1 MENLDKNPEKEIA
14 TMDDQPQSEE
24 SKGKVTPEQRKEEL
38 RKLIEEEGIF
48 SLNYSDLSRKYG
60 VSHTQVHRDVEGLM
74 SEMPSV
80 NWVAI
85 LNKSQ
90 HELEYT
96 IRVVSKAM
104 EESRDPKTRSNLA
117 GQLSEMVIRKTSLME
132 RMDRL
137 LPANMKPEPVTIT
150 YRSVAVVPLDKA
162 KEAVKEPDDNLGSV
176 LTDG

>member
-1 MENLDKNPEKEIA
+1 MENSDKNPEKEII
-14 TMDDQPQSEE
+14 TMDEQPQSEE

-38 RKLIEEEGIF
+38 QKKIEEEGIF
-48 SLNYSDLSRKYG
+48 SINAAEEARKYG
-60 VSHTQVHRDVEGLM
+60 VSHTQIHRDVEGLM

-96 IRVVSKAM
+96 IKVVSKAM
-104 EESRDPKTRSNLA
+104 EEARDPKTKSNLA
-117 GQLSEMVIRKTSLME
+117 SQLSEMVLRKTSLME

-137 LPANMKPEPVTIT
+137 LPSNMKPEPVTIT
-150 YRSVAVVPLDKA
+150 YRSVDVMAHGKS
-162 KEAVKEPDDNLGSV
+162 KEAIKEPEVDIGSV